1 MSDEIQPDEIK
12 PNPDRALWILSALLV
27 LIAVAI
33 LPFAARNSA
42 VVQAIATMC
51 GFDLR

>member
-1 MSDEIQPDEIK
+1 MSDKIQSDEMKPD
-12 PNPDRALWILSALLV
+12 PDRGLWILSALLV

-42 VVQAIATMC
+42 VVKSLAAMC
-51 GFDLR
+51 GFDLG

>member
-1 MSDEIQPDEIK
+1 MSNDTQPDETK
-12 PNPDRALWILSALLV
+12 PNPDRILWVLSAVLV

-42 VVQAIATMC
+42 VVRSIANMC
-51 GFDLR
+51 GFDLG